1 MKNLWHSK
9 MINHY
14 YYTILYYTILH
25 TFALH
30 FLYFPCNSV
39 TIQTKLEQI
48 ESNAHLST
56 AESCKRSAERIF
68 RAMRNSFFG
77 GPGVLFTFCRWLEVL
92 EFNRQS
98 GGFNPTSS
106 NFELQPTAAAPTT
119 SLRFPTSLFKRRQCW
134 TAAWAGKRRTTL

>member
-1 MKNLWHSK
+1 

-14 YYTILYYTILH
+14 YYTILYYNILYYTILY
-25 TFALH
+25 TFAQH

-39 TIQTKLEQI
+39 TIQKNKLKQI

-56 AESCKRSAERIF
+56 AESCKHSAERIF
-68 RAMRNSFFG
+68 RAMRHSFFG

-119 SLRFPTSLFKRRQCW
+119 SLRFPTSLFKRRQC
-134 TAAWAGKRRTTL
+134 